1 MCFHRSASEEVVTGA
16 HGPAMPRAAAGRRR
30 RAAAGWLLSLAG
42 ALTAVMSVLAAAP
55 ALAQPV
61 PAVTRLLQTEA
72 LLPAHP
78 VTAGTP
84 AAGATAPVPIPNV
97 AAPATP
103 SSPPPPAAEAGSAPR
118 EAAEPPPEPSEFE
131 RFVRDLNGGREV
143 PRLGAHLRRGVPGAG
158 QALGQLE
165 TPARVP
171 PHYVIQVGDEISV
184 ALWGSVDAQWTLR
197 VDRAGRLTLPRVGP
211 VAVAG
216 ATAGGLEPL
225 LRQRL
230 GQVFKSYE
238 LSAAVTQLSP
248 MRVHLSGFVERP
260 GDLVVP
266 ALTTLSAAL
275 AQARGPASGG
285 SYRRIQLLRDGQP
298 ARDFDLYD
306 LLRDGNRRSDVL
318 LQPGDL
324 IHVQPAGP
332 QVAVL
337 GSVHRPAVFEFR
349 PGETVADALAL
360 AGGFSSVAD
369 RETLLIERLARRN
382 DQGAG
387 ALHLPA
393 DATLPLEDGDVLRV
407 RSRVA
412 AAAPGQQRNKRVL
425 VEGEVVSPGE
435 YLLPAGATLADAVHA
450 AGGATPAAFLFGT
463 HLRRESVRAVQAQ
476 NYERALR
483 EMELSLSRAASARA
497 GSDAAA
503 DTDAS
508 VRQTLARLRT
518 LRPEGRV
525 LLDITPA
532 ATALPD
538 VALEDGDRI
547 SLPAAHQSVGVFGS
561 VYNTGSFQHAAG
573 RTLGHYLARAGGV
586 TAGADARA
594 VFVVRANGSVHSAAQ
609 GSFWSRGDDFE
620 ALPALPG
627 DTVFVPEDLFR
638 GTVVQGAKDWTQI
651 LYQLGVGL
659 AALRTIR

>member
-1 MCFHRSASEEVVTGA
+1 MASLW
-16 HGPAMPRAAAGRRR
+16 AMPAQAQAVPAITRLPQTEGQALLPINPAAAN
-30 RAAAGWLLSLAG
+30 APAQAGATHAG
-42 ALTAVMSVLAAAP
+42 ALP
-55 ALAQPV
+55 Q
-61 PAVTRLLQTEA
+61 
-72 LLPAHP
+72 
-78 VTAGTP
+78 P
-84 AAGATAPVPIPNV
+84 AAQVQ
-97 AAPATP
+97 
-103 SSPPPPAAEAGSAPR
+103 PAASEAARPAAQAP

-131 RFVRDLNGGREV
+131 RHVRELNGGREL
-143 PRLGAHLRRGVPGAG
+143 PRLGAHLRRGVTAPG

-171 PHYVIQVGDEISV
+171 PHYVMQVGDEVSV

-197 VDRAGRLTLPRVGP
+197 VDRAGRITLPRVGP

-216 ATAGGLEPL
+216 ATAGELENL
-225 LRQRL
+225 LRKRL
-230 GQVFKSYE
+230 NQVFKAYE

-266 ALTTLSAAL
+266 ALTTLSTAL

-285 SYRRIQLLRDGQP
+285 SFRRIELLREGQP
-298 ARDFDLYD
+298 PRPFDLYD
-306 LLRDGNRRSDVL
+306 LLRDGSRRHDL
-318 LQPGDL
+318 PLQPGDV
-324 IHVQPAGP
+324 IHVHPAGP

-337 GSVHRPAVFEFR
+337 GSVQRAAVFEFR

-369 RETLLIERLARRN
+369 RGTLLIERLAQRN
-382 DQGAG
+382 DQGAR
-387 ALHLPA
+387 ALRLPG
-393 DATLPLEDGDVLRV
+393 DAATALEDGDVLRV

-425 VEGEVVSPGE
+425 VEGEVVAPGE
-435 YLLPAGATLADAVHA
+435 YLLPASASLADAVQA
-450 AGGATPAAFLFGT
+450 AGGTTPAAFLFGT
-463 HLRRESVRAVQAQ
+463 SLKRDSVRALQAQ
-476 NYERALR
+476 NYDRALR
-483 EMELSLSRAASARA
+483 EMELNLSRAAAARSGTEGA
-497 GSDAAA
+497 VDS
-503 DTDAS
+503 DAS

-525 LLDITPA
+525 LLDIAPSA
-532 ATALPD
+532 SALPD

-547 SLPAAHQSVGVFGS
+547 SVPAANQSVGVFGS

-573 RTLGHYLARAGGV
+573 RTLGHYLERAGGA
-586 TAGADARA
+586 TSGADARA
-594 VFVVRANGSVHSAAQ
+594 IFVVRANGSVHSAAQ
-609 GSFWSRGDDFE
+609 GGTWWSRSDAFE

-638 GTVVQGAKDWTQI
+638 GTWVQGAKDWTQI

-659 AALRTIR
+659 AALGTIK